1 MIALVDHAIDVAQVE
16 ASVRDAS
23 CGAVLVFVG
32 TTRDTFDDR
41 PVLRLEYEA
50 YVALAQAE
58 LMAIASEI
66 GARWP
71 GARAALVHRLGVV
84 PVTEAS
90 VVIAVATPHRAD
102 AYDASRYAIEA
113 LKARVPIW
121 KKEVYDDGHA
131 WKANAAIHEDPT
143 GT

>member
-1 MIALVDHAIDVAQVE
+1 MITLVDHPIDVAMVE
-16 ASVRDAS
+16 ASVYDPS

-32 TTRDTFDDR
+32 TTRDTFDGR
-41 PVLRLEYEA
+41 AVVRLEYEA

-71 GARAALVHRLGVV
+71 GARAALVHRLGLV
-84 PVTEAS
+84 PVGEAS

-113 LKARVPIW
+113 LKARVPVW
-121 KKEVYDDGHA
+121 KKEVYEDGHT
-131 WKANAAIHEDPT
+131 WKANAPIHEDPT
-143 GT
+143 GS